1 MRSSSPQ
8 PQLEQAGRR
17 LSLRELEVEA
27 RKLLDPVVYDFVA
40 GGADDET
47 TLRANETAFS
57 RIGLLPRILRGKERP
72 ELAVTLLNCRA
83 ALPVVIAPTAFHCL
97 AHSEGER
104 ATSRAAAAAGTIMI
118 ASMASTVAI
127 GEVAAA
133 VRETTGGASPNL
145 WFQLYIQ
152 PDYGFTEA
160 IIRRAEAA
168 GCAALVVSVDSP
180 VFGRRERDVRNGF
193 IDLPPGMCCENLREP
208 TNSGEP
214 GRVRPIVFRPELS
227 WDDIAWLRK
236 TTTLKIVLKGV
247 THPEDARLAID
258 AGVDALMVSN
268 HGGRQLDT
276 VPASVELLPAI
287 ADAVNGSLP
296 LLLDGGIR
304 RGTDVVKAIALGARA
319 VAVGRPV
326 FWGLALGG
334 EGGVAQM
341 LEILRT
347 ELERALILCG
357 CGSLSDVTRDLVRCQ
372 PLSETETVC

>member
-1 MRSSSPQ
+1 MRSSSLQ
-8 PQLEQAGRR
+8 PGQAGQT
-17 LSLRELEVEA
+17 LSLRELEFEA
-27 RKLLDPVVYDFVA
+27 RQRLDPAVYDFVA

-57 RIGLLPRILRGKERP
+57 RIGLLPRILRGKASP

-83 ALPVVIAPTAFHCL
+83 ALPVVIAPTAFHRL
-97 AHSEGER
+97 VHPEGEL
-104 ATSRAAAAAGTIMI
+104 ATARAAAAAGTIMI

-127 GEVAAA
+127 GEVAEA
-133 VRETTGGASPNL
+133 VRQTTGGASPNL
-145 WFQLYIQ
+145 WFQIYVQ
-152 PDYGFTEA
+152 PDRGFTEA

-180 VFGRRERDVRNGF
+180 VFGRRERDHRNGF
-193 IDLPPGMCCENLREP
+193 FDLPPGMCCENLREP
-208 TNSGEP
+208 TTCGEP
-214 GRVRPIVFRPELS
+214 GRARPIVFRPELS

-236 TTTLKIVLKGV
+236 TTALKIVLKGV
-247 THPEDARLAID
+247 THPEDARLAVD
-258 AGVDALMVSN
+258 AGVHALMVSN

-276 VPASVELLPAI
+276 VPATVGLLPAI
-287 ADAVNGSLP
+287 ADAVDGSLP
-296 LLLDGGIR
+296 LMLDGGIR

-326 FWGLALGG
+326 FWGLAVGG
-334 EGGVAQM
+334 EEGVAQV

-357 CGSLSDVTRDLVRCQ
+357 CCSLNDVTRDLVRCR
-372 PLSETETVC
+372 PLSETEAAC

>member
-1 MRSSSPQ
+1 MRSSSLQ
-8 PQLEQAGRR
+8 PGQAGQT
-17 LSLRELEVEA
+17 LSLRELEFEA
-27 RKLLDPVVYDFVA
+27 RQRLDPAVYDFVA

-57 RIGLLPRILRGKERP
+57 RIGLLPRILRGKASP

-83 ALPVVIAPTAFHCL
+83 ALPVVIAPTAFHRL
-97 AHSEGER
+97 VHPEGEL
-104 ATSRAAAAAGTIMI
+104 ATARAAAAAGTIMI

-127 GEVAAA
+127 GEVAEA
-133 VRETTGGASPNL
+133 VRQTTGGASPNL
-145 WFQLYIQ
+145 WFQIYVQ
-152 PDYGFTEA
+152 PDRGFTEA

-180 VFGRRERDVRNGF
+180 VFGRRERDHRNGF
-193 IDLPPGMCCENLREP
+193 FDLPPGMCCENLREP
-208 TNSGEP
+208 TTCGEP
-214 GRVRPIVFRPELS
+214 GRARPIVFRPELS

-236 TTTLKIVLKGV
+236 TTALKIVLKGV
-247 THPEDARLAID
+247 THPEDARLAVD
-258 AGVDALMVSN
+258 AGVHALMVSN

-276 VPASVELLPAI
+276 VPATVGLLPAI
-287 ADAVNGSLP
+287 ADAVDGSLP
-296 LLLDGGIR
+296 LMLDGGIR

-326 FWGLALGG
+326 FWGLAVGG
-334 EGGVAQM
+334 EEGVAHV

-372 PLSETETVC
+372 PASETEAAC